1 MTHLGRADEHYSRR
15 QPGRHSLAAR
25 KDDLYET
32 PPEAVRALLSV
43 ESMPEPVWEL
53 AAVRHP
59 TMIVLPPLR
68 VLETLSE
75 NPSFAA

>member
-1 MTHLGRADEHYSRR
+1 MSITHAAN
-15 QPGRHSLAAR
+15 PGV
-25 KDDLYET
+25 T
-32 PPEAVRALLSV
+32 PPPREKTTCTKRRPRRCGRYLRV
-43 ESMPEPVWEL
+43 ESLPESVWEL

-59 TMIVLPPLR
+59 IMIVLLPLP